1 MLTTPT
7 HPPTHKHT
15 HTHHDKVITVSAA
28 PCYVVDADDE
38 DEIVLSHQS
47 RPRRKP
53 NKKIDQTNNN
63 NDNSRKKYDDHDYE
77 LLRGKVITARARGP
91 YVRAHFWRLYVRHV
105 QKKNTVMQCF
115 LSLWA
120 VCTASANRAIFSDA
134 LSDAR
139 RMFTSSKEVMLLSV
153 SVFVCLL
160 SGLLKKL
167 LIKSL

>member
-53 NKKIDQTNNN
+53 NKKIDQTNNS
-63 NDNSRKKYDDHDYE
+63 NDNSRKNTTTTTTSYFGEKSS
-77 LLRGKVITARARGP
+77 RP
-91 YVRAHFWRLYVRHV
+91 VRAGRTYERTFGACTYGTYRKKHCHAMFFCLYGPCVRLVRTE
-105 QKKNTVMQCF
+105 Q
-115 LSLWA
+115 
-120 VCTASANRAIFSDA
+120 FSPM
-134 LSDAR
+134 R
-139 RMFTSSKEVMLLSV
+139 
-153 SVFVCLL
+153 
-160 SGLLKKL
+160 
-167 LIKSL
+167 

>member
-1 MLTTPT
+1 MTIAE
-7 HPPTHKHT
+7 K
-15 HTHHDKVITVSAA
+15 IR
-28 PCYVVDADDE
+28 
-38 DEIVLSHQS
+38 
-47 RPRRKP
+47 RPRLRVTSGKSHHGP
-53 NKKIDQTNNN
+53 CARAVRT
-63 NDNSRKKYDDHDYE
+63 SA
-77 LLRGKVITARARGP
+77 LLAPVRTARTE
-91 YVRAHFWRLYVRHV
+91 
-105 QKKNTVMQCF
+105 KNTVMQCF

-167 LIKSL
+167 LIKSLWNFMECLGPNNQMLSDLDPKSGSLEVKRSKSFYNFDQNYRRESRQN